1 MDTVHVLAANVNRL
15 IDWAKDQRKGDLTSN
30 KKIARRIGGGFS
42 DNTVARARRGD
53 GSLGIGKVAQL
64 AKAFGFTAYQLLT
77 PGFDPSDPPEVVS
90 EPQEKDVL
98 RLFRRR
104 PGPGTQ
110 PPATH

>member
-1 MDTVHVLAANVNRL
+1 MDTVHVLAANVNKL
-15 IDWAKDQRKGDLTSN
+15 IDWAKDRRAEDLTSN
-30 KKIARRIGGGFS
+30 AKIAKRIGGGFS
-42 DNTVARARRGD
+42 SNTVGRARRGD

-90 EPQEKDVL
+90 EAQEKDVL

-104 PGPGTQ
+104 PPQSPQ